1 MNNEKGCSRFST
13 FIFMILPNLAKYTY
27 GWSPVGQHHKIEKTN
42 LNARVRWESGLVP
55 MFCDVRHAT
64 SCWLTDSSCSC
75 CCSTVGS
82 AKNPWLSCVFR
93 VSHLM
98 GIRRRRLSPAQP
110 WPPIVAQFSTSLN
123 NFSSQK
129 QFSFSWFGATWCF
142 LLLDTLDFACCRSR
156 ELESEREIVCVCACA
171 CVRACVWRRG
181 LCAYLFWW
189 IESAQ
194 FVCWGEGLSVEIA
207 ESLGP
212 GDEVVIGFGE
222 EE

>member
-1 MNNEKGCSRFST
+1 
-13 FIFMILPNLAKYTY
+13 MIASLATSQNWKN
-27 GWSPVGQHHKIEKTN
+27 N

-55 MFCDVRHAT
+55 MLCNVRHAT

-98 GIRRRRLSPAQP
+98 GIRRRRLSPAQT

-129 QFSFSWFGATWCF
+129 QLSFSWFGATWCL
-142 LLLDTLDFACCRSR
+142 LLLDTFISR
-156 ELESEREIVCVCACA
+156 VAEVESERARERLCV
-171 CVRACVWRRG
+171 CVRARASVRVEAW
-181 LCAYLFWW
+181 
-189 IESAQ
+189 
-194 FVCWGEGLSVEIA
+194 FVCVSVLVDWECSICVLGRGIVGGNRV
-207 ESLGP
+207 EPWTWWWSLW
-212 GDEVVIGFGE
+212 
-222 EE
+222 

>member
-1 MNNEKGCSRFST
+1 
-13 FIFMILPNLAKYTY
+13 
-27 GWSPVGQHHKIEKTN
+27 
-42 LNARVRWESGLVP
+42 VRWESGLVP
-55 MFCDVRHAT
+55 MLCNVRHAT
-64 SCWLTDSSCSC
+64 SCWLTDSSFSC

-82 AKNPWLSCVFR
+82 AKNLWLSCVFR
-93 VSHLM
+93 ASHLM
-98 GIRRRRLSPAQP
+98 GIRRRPLSPAQP

-142 LLLDTLDFACCRSR
+142 LLLDTLISR
-156 ELESEREIVCVCACA
+156 VAEVESEREIVCV
-171 CVRACVWRRG
+171 CVWRRG

-194 FVCWGEGLSVEIA
+194 FVCWGEGLSVDIA

-212 GDEVVIGFGE
+212 GDEVCDRLWGGRIVIEEDRGFFTFRRQE
-222 EE
+222 ELVAIRAWRSSKVSDSVFL